1 MVKGKG
7 MHDWQQ
13 TSNLLATMLNMVGK
27 SKIDANKMNPYYSDD
42 MISDQDKKAT
52 MDEIKRGALKI
63 NISKGS

>member
-1 MVKGKG
+1 
-7 MHDWQQ
+7 
-13 TSNLLATMLNMVGK
+13 MVGK